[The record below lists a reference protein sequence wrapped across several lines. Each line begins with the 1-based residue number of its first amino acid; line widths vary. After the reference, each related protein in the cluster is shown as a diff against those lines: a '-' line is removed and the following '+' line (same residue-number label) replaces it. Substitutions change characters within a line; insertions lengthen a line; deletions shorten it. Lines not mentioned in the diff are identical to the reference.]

1 MSPAELGLCVA
12 VVVLLG
18 TFLLP
23 YDAFARGSAIR
34 SLLVLVVVGGGL
46 AYAISRTDIGDR
58 MSAAVAADEPPPLPV
73 VNQAEM
79 PPAQQALLAA
89 VGRGRDAY
97 ASGVNDM
104 ARGAARP
111 VRAREVCSAVTDLTA
126 RDWIGLVNGL
136 SSRPD
141 GRGVLSVDV
150 GDRIAVTTRTNADSD
165 RVDNTLIEPGS
176 PVFAQAS
183 RLKVG
188 RKVRF
193 SGRFAASEMDCLK
206 EASLTL
212 AASMQRPEYLM
223 VFTAIAPA
231 E

>member
-1 MSPAELGLCVA
+1 MGLSAA

-34 SLLVLVVVGGGL
+34 SLLLLVVVAGAL
-46 AYAISRTDIGDR
+46 AYAVSRTDVGDR
-58 MSAAVAADEPPPLPV
+58 VSAAVAADEPPPLPV
-73 VNQAEM
+73 VSQTEM
-79 PPAQQALLAA
+79 PAPQQALLAA

-111 VRAREVCSAVTDLTA
+111 VRAREVCSAVADLAA
-126 RDWIGLVNGL
+126 RDWVGLVNGL

-150 GDRIAVTTRTNADSD
+150 GERIAVTTRTNADSD
-165 RVDNTLIEPGS
+165 RGDNTLIEPGS

-193 SGRFAASEMDCLK
+193 SGRFAASETDCLK

-223 VFTAIAPA
+223 VFTEIAPI